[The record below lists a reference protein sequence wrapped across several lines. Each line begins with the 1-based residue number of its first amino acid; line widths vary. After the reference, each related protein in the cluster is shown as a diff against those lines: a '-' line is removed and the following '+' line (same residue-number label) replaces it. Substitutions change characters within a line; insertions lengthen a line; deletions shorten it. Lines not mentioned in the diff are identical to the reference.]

1 MILLSVFGFESF
13 RGVQEESIRASLQGS
28 DALVVM
34 ATGAGKSLSYI
45 FPTVYIREF
54 ESAKHSFEE
63 SPSGNIAVAA
73 ALHSLKRSLS
83 SVGGCTIV
91 ISPLIS
97 LMRDQV
103 QVLNETFNVRS
114 VAFDSTTKNPSD
126 VLYRIKNGEFYIVF
140 TSPESASYVVKFLP
154 TSVHL
159 IAIDEAHC
167 ISEWGDNFR
176 REYQTLG
183 LLRPLF
189 PGVPM
194 VALTATATERVRIDI
209 SKHLELVNPA
219 VLIASFDR
227 PNLRYEVSPITNVR
241 ADISRVLHAV
251 GEGGSIIVYTMSKNE
266 AERVCLE
273 INAFSSPSSFFSSSS
288 SSSSP
293 YSSSSKPL
301 SDINDS
307 PHRLA
312 DYYHGSRSVS
322 EKNRVQDEFMNG
334 KIRIVVATTAF
345 GMGINK
351 SDVRA
356 VIHYGMPLSVDNYF
370 QQTGRAGRDGKKALC
385 VLFWAKADLGILRL
399 MRIPKETVE
408 TMQKYCVD
416 TSSCRRRRLLDH
428 FDEKIQT
435 ARVCQQE
442 RCDVCLPTV
451 IIPSILSS
459 PLLSSLISSSSSSTT
474 KFGKLTEG
482 FSGSD
487 FLADVNSKNDESDD
501 EEKANNEEVDL
512 EDGEGDDIQHHFASE
527 DVSGLVARVGCWNL
541 RASSCPTE
549 SLEEKVA
556 CLIFRAS
563 AEAWTAFVLQE
574 CSSQGSSSLIELFR
588 RCEYFSDWN
597 FSHAETKKGEVSLTA
612 YDTSR
617 WRRLDSNPIDKTI
630 DNGCDLRPLLFT
642 KADNAE
648 EESQSFSRLPSLVFL
663 QGREATDNGL
673 ILAIVNVHLSER
685 SSSDDDR
692 TIKEARLIASDVVP
706 WVEQEAKRL
715 SISGSTMAS
724 SSSSTSADIDQ
735 LQNVSIL
742 VLGGMNLAPPG
753 SYMDASTHPKSAWD
767 NLLASGFD
775 CLLPSSGSGCPGVAT
790 NVLVYPKSKPHELD
804 NAFFRKSI
812 RSTST
817 SSSMLSSSSSSSSSS
832 TITPSSFEL
841 KATGVVHELPSDQF
855 NAWQQAQN
863 LADAHLDALL
873 KLLGVAVSLERSV
886 SKKVKRATRLSFL
899 DSFSDHKMLS
909 ITINQLPISTSLAA
923 KDSLHS
929 SSSSNNSD
937 VSAKKE
943 MAKRALELASYL
955 KAAAVMTKSVNK
967 EFSTLKK
974 ELKEKEGEQEWAYY
988 VENSG
993 TLLCKALNR
1002 KDYSAVPEKLITIK
1016 KVQTVSAKLEEDIE
1030 RRGVFE
1036 FRRACGKE
1044 LEKVDLAEEK
1054 PQAGKKRQR
1063 Q

>member
-1 MILLSVFGFESF
+1 
-13 RGVQEESIRASLQGS
+13 
-28 DALVVM
+28 
-34 ATGAGKSLSYI
+34 
-45 FPTVYIREF
+45 
-54 ESAKHSFEE
+54 
-63 SPSGNIAVAA
+63 
-73 ALHSLKRSLS
+73 
-83 SVGGCTIV
+83 
-91 ISPLIS
+91 
-97 LMRDQV
+97 
-103 QVLNETFNVRS
+103 
-114 VAFDSTTKNPSD
+114 
-126 VLYRIKNGEFYIVF
+126 
-140 TSPESASYVVKFLP
+140 
-154 TSVHL
+154 
-159 IAIDEAHC
+159 
-167 ISEWGDNFR
+167 
-176 REYQTLG
+176 
-183 LLRPLF
+183 
-189 PGVPM
+189 
-194 VALTATATERVRIDI
+194 
-209 SKHLELVNPA
+209 
-219 VLIASFDR
+219 
-227 PNLRYEVSPITNVR
+227 
-241 ADISRVLHAV
+241 
-251 GEGGSIIVYTMSKNE
+251 
-266 AERVCLE
+266 
-273 INAFSSPSSFFSSSS
+273 
-288 SSSSP
+288 
-293 YSSSSKPL
+293 
-301 SDINDS
+301 
-307 PHRLA
+307 
-312 DYYHGSRSVS
+312 
-322 EKNRVQDEFMNG
+322 MNG

-385 VLFWAKADLGILRL
+385 VLFWVKADLGILRL
-399 MRIPKETVE
+399 LRIPKETVE
-408 TMQKYCVD
+408 TMRKYCVD
-416 TSSCRRRRLLDH
+416 SSSCRRRRLLDH

-435 ARVCQQE
+435 ARVCQE
-442 RCDVCLPTV
+442 EKCDVCLPTV
-451 IIPSILSS
+451 IVPSIYSS
-459 PLLSSLISSSSSSTT
+459 PSLSSLISSSFSSSSSPSSSSTT

-501 EEKANNEEVDL
+501 EEKVSEDVEL
-512 EDGEGDDIQHHFASE
+512 EDGEGDDVQQHFASE
-527 DVSGLVARVGCWNL
+527 DVSGLVARIGCWNL
-541 RASSCPTE
+541 RAISCPTE

-563 AEAWTAFVLQE
+563 AEAWTVFVLQE
-574 CSSQGSSSLIELFR
+574 CSSQGTSSLIELFR

-597 FSHAETKKGEVSLTA
+597 FSHAETKEGEVSLTA

-617 WRRLDSNPIDKTI
+617 WRRLDSNPIDKAI
-630 DNGCDLRPLLFT
+630 ENGCDLRPLLFT
-642 KADNAE
+642 KAGNAE
-648 EESQSFSRLPSLVFL
+648 DAQSLFSRLPSLVFL
-663 QGREATDNGL
+663 QGLEATDEDL

-685 SSSDDDR
+685 SSFDDDR

-715 SISGSTMAS
+715 SISGSTIAS
-724 SSSSTSADIDQ
+724 SSSSTIADIDQ

-742 VLGGMNLAPPG
+742 VLGDMNLAPPG

-767 NLLASGFD
+767 SLLASGFN

-804 NAFFRKSI
+804 NAFFRKPI

-817 SSSMLSSSSSSSSSS
+817 SSSLLSSSSSSSSSS
-832 TITPSSFEL
+832 TSSSSRTPSSFEL
-841 KATGVVHELPSDQF
+841 SASGVVHELPPDQF

-863 LADAHLDALL
+863 LADAHLDTLL
-873 KLLGVAVSLERSV
+873 KHLGVPPAVSLERAV

-909 ITINQLPISTSLAA
+909 VTINQSPISTSLVAN
-923 KDSLHS
+923 DSLHS
-929 SSSSNNSD
+929 SSCSSSCD

-974 ELKEKEGEQEWAYY
+974 ELKEKEREQEWAYY
-988 VENSG
+988 IEGSG

-1016 KVQTVSAKLEEDIE
+1016 KMQTVSAKLEEDIE